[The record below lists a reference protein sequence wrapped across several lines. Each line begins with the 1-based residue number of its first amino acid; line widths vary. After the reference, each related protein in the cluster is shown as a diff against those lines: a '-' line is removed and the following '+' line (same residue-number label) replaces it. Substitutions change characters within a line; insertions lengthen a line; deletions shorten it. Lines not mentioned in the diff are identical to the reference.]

1 MIILMIFGLKLKGSF
16 LKQLYERVVYIFSK
30 KRCSGLTW

>member
-16 LKQLYERVVYIFSK
+16 LKQLYERVVYMLCSK
-30 KRCSGLTW
+30 IENAH